1 MALVESGACCGQH
14 GSLRWTEV
22 PVRWTACGRLK
33 NHENSRRFLLC
44 SAQGWLYNFSTS
56 ENGYHS
62 EGTSGDLGETPGSL
76 EGSQRTLERSVV
88 RRQLWASWG
97 ASRAFRGNP
106 GGPWS
111 WFLGSR
117 ETGQP
122 ESRLVSWT
130 GGRTNGV
137 WFADCPSGSA
147 CRGNRWGISGP
158 AWRGPCI
165 SYMRGPRHFI
175 VGTRRSP
182 CRSPNPV
189 VRPNECRK

>member
-1 MALVESGACCGQH
+1 MKPF
-14 GSLRWTEV
+14 TY
-22 PVRWTACGRLK
+22 
-33 NHENSRRFLLC
+33 C
-44 SAQGWLYNFSTS
+44 SNKCLTCSNDHSKST
-56 ENGYHS
+56 S

-76 EGSQRTLERSVV
+76 EGSQRTLERSAV
-88 RRQLWASWG
+88 RRQLRASWG

-111 WFLGSR
+111 CFLGSR

-130 GGRTNGV
+130 DGRTNGV

-147 CRGNRWGISGP
+147 CRGSRRGISGP

-165 SYMRGPRHFI
+165 SYMRGPRHF
-175 VGTRRSP
+175 T
-182 CRSPNPV
+182 CRYTAFSMP
-189 VRPNECRK
+189 